1 MTEEEKAYFA
11 SCDTFDTDTTYEEY
25 VVHIFRCLML
35 SDWHYSAK
43 SAISLIH
50 ERTDFIHEAYDEKES
65 VISAMVEV
73 GYICG

>member
-1 MTEEEKAYFA
+1 MTEEEKAYFT
-11 SCDTFDTDTTYEEY
+11 SCDTFDPGMTYEEY

-35 SDWHYSAK
+35 SDWHYSAE

-50 ERTDFIHEAYDEKES
+50 ERTDFIKEAYAEKQS
-65 VISAMVEV
+65 VFSAMVEV